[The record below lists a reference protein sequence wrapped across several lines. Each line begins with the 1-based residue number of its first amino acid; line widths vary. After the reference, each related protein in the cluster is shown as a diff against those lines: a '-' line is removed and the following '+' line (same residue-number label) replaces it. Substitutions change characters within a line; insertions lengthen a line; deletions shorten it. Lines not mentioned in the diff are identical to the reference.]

1 MESSSFPS
9 LDLNTMNLLSPL
21 PPQPKRSEDAKNN
34 SNNYHSLNQQ
44 QLQKEEEED
53 SLSKKRRKI
62 SFLSSTQ
69 NQSDDSLNK
78 GDFISMIDSSHSLV
92 RDLNQNF
99 SNDSNR
105 FDEYNDEDQMNI
117 GNKKSTNEST
127 NNEMSEYDNFESGIT
142 FSLLND
148 SSNKEEMRVET
159 NTNRVV
165 MDDDD
170 TRNNKVNSVE
180 RNDENKSNDDQ
191 NMTEGLDLENEAIE
205 EGDKMEENDKYS
217 HDLVNMEQV
226 SEFDSIMNEVSKMI
240 GEAETHLDEMRMI
253 QVKNAILMD
262 SLVMV
267 GA

>member
-21 PPQPKRSEDAKNN
+21 PPQPKRSEDEK
-34 SNNYHSLNQQ
+34 SYNYHSFNQQ

-53 SLSKKRRKI
+53 SLSKKRREI

-69 NQSDDSLNK
+69 NQSDEILNK
-78 GDFISMIDSSHSLV
+78 GDFMSMIDSSHSLV

-105 FDEYNDEDQMNI
+105 FDEYNDEDQMSI
-117 GNKKSTNEST
+117 GNKKATNKSN
-127 NNEMSEYDNFESGIT
+127 NNEISEYDNLESGIT

-159 NTNRVV
+159 NTIRVV

-191 NMTEGLDLENEAIE
+191 NMTEGLDSENEAIE

>member
-1 MESSSFPS
+1 MKSSSFPS

-21 PPQPKRSEDAKNN
+21 PPQPKRSEDEK
-34 SNNYHSLNQQ
+34 SNNYHSFNQQ
-44 QLQKEEEED
+44 QLQKEEKED

-69 NQSDDSLNK
+69 NQSDEILNK
-78 GDFISMIDSSHSLV
+78 GDFMSMIDSSHSLV

-105 FDEYNDEDQMNI
+105 FDEYNDEDQMSI
-117 GNKKSTNEST
+117 GNKKATNESN
-127 NNEMSEYDNFESGIT
+127 NNEISEYDNLESGIT

-159 NTNRVV
+159 NTIRVV